1 MHPTLKLVDLVKDG
15 QMVRFFWTDEPQRE
29 VGIHSYSKSG
39 ETICSE
45 SLTRDDAR
53 HRWSQMIRAGW
64 KRDRSADED
73 LMIANAMRQI
83 T

>member
-1 MHPTLKLVDLVKDG
+1 MHPTLKLVDLIKDG
-15 QMVRFFWTDEPQRE
+15 QLVRFFWTDEPQRE
-29 VGIHSYSKSG
+29 VAIHSYSKAG

-45 SLTRDDAR
+45 SATRESAR
-53 HRWSQMIRAGW
+53 HRWNQMVRAGW

-73 LMIANAMRQI
+73 LMIANAMLPI